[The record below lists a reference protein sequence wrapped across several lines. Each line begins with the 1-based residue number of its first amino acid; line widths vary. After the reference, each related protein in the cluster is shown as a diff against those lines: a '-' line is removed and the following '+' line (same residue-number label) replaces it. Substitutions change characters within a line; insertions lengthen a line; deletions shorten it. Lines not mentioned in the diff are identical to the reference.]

1 MAIDYSLNATHADGF
16 QSKLAAGN
24 GGQHIYNLRLTSN
37 TLDNFTIRGLGAWVG
52 FDEYAEANAPTGAN
66 GFAGIIRGKSARGYW
81 YVEVTEAADAVLVA
95 EVDIR
100 KDSDPRFQDPKL
112 FYNKK
117 GDTVRAYGLIKH
129 DIFEVSDEGFTTK
142 PTDASIGKAVS
153 ANATTGKLV
162 IAS

>member
-1 MAIDYSLNATHADGF
+1 MVCDFSMSATHADGF

-24 GGQHIYNLRLTSN
+24 GGQHIYNMRVTSN
-37 TLDNFTIRGLGAWVG
+37 ALDNWTIRSLGNWVG
-52 FDEYAEANAPTGAN
+52 FDEYAEANAPKT
-66 GFAGIIRGKSARGYW
+66 FAGVIRGKSARGYW

-95 EVDIR
+95 EVNVI
-100 KDSDPRFQDPKL
+100 KDNYPRFQDPKL
-112 FYNKK
+112 YYNKK
-117 GDTVRAYGLIKH
+117 GETVRAYGLIKH

-153 ANATTGKLV
+153 ANAASGKLV